1 MGAAYSQDL
10 RDRVLAAYDRG
21 MVTSQ
26 IAKIFEVSPAWA
38 RRIKQDRRETGR
50 TTPRPMGG
58 VRRVKI
64 DPARLRQLVEQQ
76 PDGTLA
82 LSKPASFARRQDA
95 PQAWGLNGA
104 LYVWQRAALARAA
117 EQGFWSVAARPYVM
131 PRNRSIDID
140 DLEDFEMAEWLM
152 LRRTPEAR
160 P

>member
-26 IAKIFEVSPAWA
+26 IAKVFDVSPAWA

-76 PDGTLA
+76 PDATLKELRDRLGVVCGESAICMA
-82 LSKPASFARRQDA
+82 LKRLKLSFKKRR
-95 PQAWGLNGA
+95 
-104 LYVWQRAALARAA
+104 
-117 EQGFWSVAARPYVM
+117 SMRPSRTGPTSPSGESTGVGNS
-131 PRNRSIDID
+131 PCSI
-140 DLEDFEMAEWLM
+140 AGG
-152 LRRTPEAR
+152 
-160 P
+160 